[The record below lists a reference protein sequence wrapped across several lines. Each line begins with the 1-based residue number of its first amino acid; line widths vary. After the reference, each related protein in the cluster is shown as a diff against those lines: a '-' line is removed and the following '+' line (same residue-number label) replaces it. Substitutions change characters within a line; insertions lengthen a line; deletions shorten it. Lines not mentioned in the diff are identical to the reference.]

1 MKSNLNTELLEYL
14 QQAGKEITKG
24 YIQKTGNKHC
34 KFDVIQFSDIAKPE
48 PDGKPD
54 IIRKTAELY
63 DQYKGNEEYIHIPDV
78 PQMSSNFQNFPVIGV
93 INDEIN
99 ELEGVMTI
107 KFNDNREEQAH
118 PENNLELNVVIDCT
132 NLPSLYA
139 LSNAVSNINSR
150 GLVGEGKKLDSNL
163 EAIYAVKDENGH
175 LIEAPTYVLKVGL
188 NAKEKEDKKLRVCK
202 ENETVISFNVN
213 TIAEKHKKNLDN
225 KFKNISIEVKKLKNE
240 ENKKSNNNGESLIQ
254 ETENN
259 IKKREFSDNMI
270 NSYLDEKQSKKFL
283 QGISTFPHGVLN
295 KNERGDVTTSINLGV
310 VNLKENEIK
319 VGMRSSRKEEENNCL
334 KKLKEYCNNNS
345 FEFIILSSQ
354 PSFRTN
360 EDDEIVRK
368 LIKAHP
374 TKLFKEKPSIK
385 SMHITVEVGIFQ
397 RKIPNIQIAIIS
409 PNIQGAHTTKECVE
423 VTSIE
428 KTNKW
433 IENFLK
439 SFT

>member
-34 KFDVIQFSDIAKPE
+34 KFGVIQFSDIAKPE

-107 KFNDNREEQAH
+107 KFNDNREEMDPYYQKEGVKFYSITGAIVRQRDNMLNKGLGTFMYETAILGIYNYMQAH

-163 EAIYAVKDENGH
+163 EAIYTVKDENGH
-175 LIEAPTYVLKVGL
+175 LIEAPTYVLKVDL
-188 NAKEKEDKKLRVCK
+188 NAKEKEDKKLGVCK

-213 TIAEKHKKNLDN
+213 TIEEKHKKYKQLLDEILNKIKANGECVPLQMEDKGTGKVTYIPVSSLEINLTEIRVITNGAEKIGSKRTPRND
-225 KFKNISIEVKKLKNE
+225 
-240 ENKKSNNNGESLIQ
+240 SNNFIGPMPNIHINRPNVSNV
-254 ETENN
+254 NN
-259 IKKREFSDNMI
+259 IE
-270 NSYLDEKQSKKFL
+270 
-283 QGISTFPHGVLN
+283 
-295 KNERGDVTTSINLGV
+295 ER
-310 VNLKENEIK
+310 
-319 VGMRSSRKEEENNCL
+319 
-334 KKLKEYCNNNS
+334 
-345 FEFIILSSQ
+345 
-354 PSFRTN
+354 
-360 EDDEIVRK
+360 
-368 LIKAHP
+368 
-374 TKLFKEKPSIK
+374 
-385 SMHITVEVGIFQ
+385 
-397 RKIPNIQIAIIS
+397 
-409 PNIQGAHTTKECVE
+409 
-423 VTSIE
+423 
-428 KTNKW
+428 
-433 IENFLK
+433 
-439 SFT
+439 